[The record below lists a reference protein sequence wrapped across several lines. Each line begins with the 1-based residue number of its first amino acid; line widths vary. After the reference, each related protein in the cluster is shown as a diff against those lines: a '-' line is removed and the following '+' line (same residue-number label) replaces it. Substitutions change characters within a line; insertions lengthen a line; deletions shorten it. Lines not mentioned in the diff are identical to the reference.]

1 MKKQSITLLLSIFV
15 VSIINAQDNFFLEEQ
30 LIQLEDTRFSAWVFP
45 VAHDLDFALEDLQA
59 YCKDRSD
66 VKLKKGGENIM
77 LGEKLSIPG
86 ISTKRGD
93 LIGKG
98 FINET
103 NYGVALIFKLG
114 YDISLNSAIWEQEMK
129 NFRSYAREFMSYHF
143 EKAFARRIDGV
154 EKQISDLDK
163 EKKQAL
169 NKIDSDNKKIQS
181 LDKKIS
187 KETDETKIAES
198 KTEISVLEDSI
209 AGLTNTTTQLQ
220 DQIDSLKEDVLDINA
235 ELHTVQEN
243 IGSL

>member
-15 VSIINAQDNFFLEEQ
+15 VSIINAQDIFFLEEQ

-66 VKLKKGGENIM
+66 VKLKKDGENII

-98 FINET
+98 FITET
-103 NYGVALIFKLG
+103 NYSVALIFKLG
-114 YDISLNSAIWEQEMK
+114 YDISLNSVIWEQEMK

-163 EKKQAL
+163 
-169 NKIDSDNKKIQS
+169 
-181 LDKKIS
+181 KIS

-198 KTEISVLEDSI
+198 KTEISVLEDNI

>member
-1 MKKQSITLLLSIFV
+1 MKKQSITLFLSIFV

-45 VAHDLDFALEDLQA
+45 VAHDLDFALKE
-59 YCKDRSD
+59 Y
-66 VKLKKGGENIM
+66 IM

-98 FINET
+98 FITET
-103 NYGVALIFKLG
+103 YYSVALIFKLG
-114 YDISLNSAIWEQEMK
+114 YDISLNSVIWEQEMK

-198 KTEISVLEDSI
+198 KTEISVLEDNI

-220 DQIDSLKEDVLDINA
+220 DQIDSLKEDELDINA